1 MASNNHSTATLD
13 SEITDP
19 PKLRDLVLHLR
30 KIAADWHR
38 LGLQMGVDPSELK
51 RINYNGKDC
60 EGMLTAVLE
69 AWLRGAGSHCWREV
83 ANAVDVI
90 DSELAQRIRN
100 SLYD

>member
-1 MASNNHSTATLD
+1 MASNNSSIAALD

-19 PKLRDLVLHLR
+19 PKLKDLVLHLR
-30 KIAADWHR
+30 KIAADWQS

-83 ANAVDVI
+83 ANAVDGI
-90 DSELAQRIRN
+90 YPELAQRIRN
-100 SLYD
+100 SLQD